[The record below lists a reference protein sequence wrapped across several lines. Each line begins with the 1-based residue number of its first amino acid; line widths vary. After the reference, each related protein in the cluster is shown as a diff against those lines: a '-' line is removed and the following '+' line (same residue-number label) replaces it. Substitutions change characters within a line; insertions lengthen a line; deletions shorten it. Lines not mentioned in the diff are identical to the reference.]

1 MEKKRSHRAVE
12 KRRRDKINTS
22 IKELETLVPGCKD
35 LSETNKAA
43 VLLKTA
49 EFVANLMQANIELQ
63 NQTRRLEDSNAQLAS
78 ELAEMQAHFGNLP
91 GYQGHRGALEQQQH
105 GASGSHPASAAAAAA
120 ALVSHSGGASAGAG
134 PLLETTQHSSLHNMQ
149 LMMPVH
155 TSASAAPSAAVL
167 ASQFGM
173 YFPSAA
179 GGASTTTGSLGGF
192 HTKPL

>member
-63 NQTRRLEDSNAQLAS
+63 NQTRRLEDSNAQLAGMQLL
-78 ELAEMQAHFGNLP
+78 EPHFLLRQPLHLLARLFGVL
-91 GYQGHRGALEQQQH
+91 ALD
-105 GASGSHPASAAAAAA
+105 
-120 ALVSHSGGASAGAG
+120 L
-134 PLLETTQHSSLHNMQ
+134 PLLTRLSR
-149 LMMPVH
+149 
-155 TSASAAPSAAVL
+155 
-167 ASQFGM
+167 
-173 YFPSAA
+173 
-179 GGASTTTGSLGGF
+179 
-192 HTKPL
+192 